1 MDVTVATIGAA
12 FGLRGEV
19 MLTLRTDSP
28 EERIFPGAQFRT
40 HPAAT
45 GPLTVEKV
53 RVHKGRLAVKFEEVA
68 DRTAA
73 ESVRG
78 IDLVIDTG
86 EVEPEDDAWYQSDL
100 VGLKAFDTHDRAL
113 GEVTG
118 LTVGAAQD
126 LLHVS
131 YEGREILVPFVYEI
145 VPEVDIDRGR
155 VVIDPPGG
163 LFDGEAE

>member
-28 EERIFPGAQFRT
+28 EERIVPGAQFRT
-40 HPAAT
+40 YPESA

-53 RVHKGRLAVKFEEVA
+53 RVHKGRLAVKFDEIT
-68 DRTAA
+68 DRTGA

-86 EVEPEDDAWYQSDL
+86 EVEAEDDAWYRSDL
-100 VGLKAFDTHDRAL
+100 VGLKAFDTHGRAL
-113 GEVTG
+113 GEVTD
-118 LTVGAAQD
+118 LTVGQAQD
-126 LLHVS
+126 LLHVTF
-131 YEGREILVPFVYEI
+131 EEREILVPFVYEI
-145 VPEVDIDRGR
+145 VPEVDTDRGR
-155 VVIDPPGG
+155 VVLDPPGG
-163 LFDGEAE
+163 LFDEEVD